1 VFCNLSQWLVAAGT
15 CSELG
20 QLFQHA
26 LLDALQ
32 EITSRIALKS
42 MNKRSYLFFSIVMC
56 WLAACS
62 QGPEGA
68 QAPKAPP
75 PAEVSVIKATAAPV
89 TVYEE
94 YVAQTAAVDAVEIR
108 ARVNGLVER
117 QVFEDGARV
126 KKGDVLFVIDQQPYN
141 TALAQAK
148 AGLAQAQAALV
159 NSRAALKRI
168 RPLVAEQAISKQD
181 LDTAVARQAADAA
194 SVEAERANVRQ
205 AQLNLEYTTIEAP
218 RDGVMSRA
226 LINPGGLVTAAQTL
240 LSTLYSV
247 DPIYVNFTISEQK
260 LLELN
265 KRLERV
271 PGEDKSKAPPFKLIL
286 GDGREYKFPGKL
298 NFVDAAF
305 DPKSGTLQVRLAVP
319 NPDRYLRPGL
329 FVRVV
334 VAAYENTD
342 AIRVPQKAVQEVQ
355 GSRSLWVIGPDNKA
369 SSRQITTASRIDNDW
384 VVEKGLKPGELV
396 VVEGMQKIQ
405 PGAVVNP
412 VLASATADEPQ
423 SAQVEPAVL
432 KTGN

>member
-1 VFCNLSQWLVAAGT
+1 
-15 CSELG
+15 
-20 QLFQHA
+20 
-26 LLDALQ
+26 
-32 EITSRIALKS
+32 
-42 MNKRSYLFFSIVMC
+42 MNKRSSLLLSWLVSL
-56 WLAACS
+56 LAACS
-62 QGPEGA
+62 EGPEGA
-68 QAPKAPP
+68 QTQPAPP
-75 PAEVSVIKATAAPV
+75 PVEVSVIKTTAAPV

-108 ARVNGLVER
+108 SRVNGLIER

-126 KKGDVLFVIDQQPYN
+126 KKGDVLFVIDQQPYI

-148 AGLAQAQAALV
+148 AGLAQAQAAMV
-159 NSRAALKRI
+159 NSRQILQRI

-181 LDTAVARQAADAA
+181 LDAAVARQAADVA
-194 SVEAERANVRQ
+194 SVEAARANVKQ
-205 AQLNLEYTTIEAP
+205 AQLNLAYTTIEAS

-240 LSTLYSV
+240 LSTLYSI

-265 KRLERV
+265 RRLERV

-286 GDGREYKFPGKL
+286 ADGKEYKFPGKL

-305 DPKSGTLQVRLAVP
+305 DQRSGTLQVRLAVP

-329 FVRVV
+329 FARVV
-334 VAAYENTD
+334 VAAYENAD
-342 AIRVPQKAVQEVQ
+342 AIRIPQKAVQEVQ
-355 GSRSLWVIGPDNKA
+355 GSRSVWVIGPDNKA

-384 VVEKGLKPGELV
+384 VVEKGLKPGEMV

-405 PGAVVNP
+405 PSAAVNP
-412 VLASATADEPQ
+412 LLASAGGAKADAQTAA
-423 SAQVEPAVL
+423 SAAPAVV